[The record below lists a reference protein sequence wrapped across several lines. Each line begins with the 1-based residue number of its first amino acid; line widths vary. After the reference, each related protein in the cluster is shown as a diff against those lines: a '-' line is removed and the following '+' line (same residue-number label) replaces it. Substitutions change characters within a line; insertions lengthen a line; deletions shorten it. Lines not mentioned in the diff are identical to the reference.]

1 MNRFVQRLAQDF
13 PLRHKDKEKAEVRS
27 WLLHQLR
34 EMGYPAQLQSGRDAT
49 NVVAGDIEKAKLIF
63 TAHYDTGLRELLPPF
78 LSPTRPVT
86 QLLYQALT
94 PVLALVGSFLLS
106 FAISFP
112 LNRPGLMLPLFLL
125 LLVACLLYFRFGP
138 SETKSS
144 LCDNASGVAALLE
157 TAASITPRYRGEVA
171 FAFLDDGASSGKG
184 AKALQKAYPCVRQKS
199 VICVDCV
206 ALGDEL
212 LLLSNKGARWD
223 GELLDALNVSFENT
237 EKKTVFNKTDGLVYF
252 PGDARVFKNA
262 VTVCAVERLAGF
274 GRIIRPRRVQEV
286 DEENLAVIR
295 DGLNNLTR
303 NYNGRKG

>member
-1 MNRFVQRLAQDF
+1 MNKTVQRLAQDF
-13 PLRHKDKEKAEVRS
+13 PLRRKDKEKAEVRS
-27 WLLHQLR
+27 WLLFQLR
-34 EMGYPAQLQSGRDAT
+34 EMGYHAQLQSSRDAT
-49 NVVAGDIEKAKLIF
+49 NVIAGDLEKAKLLI
-63 TAHYDTGLRELLPPF
+63 TAHYDTGLHDLLPPF
-78 LSPTRPVT
+78 ISPTRPIT

-112 LNRPGLMLPLFLL
+112 LNRPGLMLPLFLM

-144 LCDNASGVAALLE
+144 LCDNASGVAAVLE
-157 TAASITPRYRGEVA
+157 AAAAITPRYRGEVVI
-171 FAFLDDGASSGKG
+171 AFLDGGAANGKG
-184 AKALQKAYPCVRQKS
+184 ARALQKEYPCVKEKS

-206 ALGDEL
+206 AAGDEL

-223 GELLDALNVSFENT
+223 GELLDALNASFENAG
-237 EKKTVFNKTDGLVYF
+237 KKTVFNKTDGLVYF

-262 VTVCAVERLAGF
+262 VTVCAVEKLPGF
-274 GRIIRPRRVQEV
+274 GRIIRPRRVREV
-286 DEENLAVIR
+286 DEENLAILR
-295 DGLNNLTR
+295 DGLSKLPL